1 MFNSFNCFGAC
12 GRQIQVSDTS
22 GVVQHF
28 YVRDV
33 LDKGGFSSIE
43 LVSSRSTR
51 ELFVLKRIPCH
62 SKSDELKA
70 LNEARLH
77 CSLPPHPNIL
87 PCIGFDVKS
96 LRTHTQGAISEVLM
110 VLQYCK
116 RGTLQHELERRKQ
129 VGSGGLPIYVAVTIM
144 IGLCDALLILLSLD
158 VPLCHRDIKP
168 GNVLLSD
175 NWCPMLIDFG
185 STTPARIEIS
195 SYRESERWKVRLL
208 VVQTIIWVSG
218 FCGGK
223 LFYDLPSAGVFP
235 TSSTSMYYGKSRYL
249 GSARNL
255 HYINC
260 LFQSLGCL
268 LYAMFFLISP
278 MDLVVARGDSVALAA
293 CSANIPFPKDA
304 SPASPDM
311 IELIC
316 TMLSVNPDSRPS
328 LHEVCAR
335 LRLLEPKLVCF
346 NEWTEG
352 TTEAVVLRA

>member
-12 GRQIQVSDTS
+12 SRQIQVSDTS

-116 RGTLQHELERRKQ
+116 QGTLQHELERRKQ

-144 IGLCDALLILLSLD
+144 IGLCDALLVLLSLD

-195 SYRESERWKVRLL
+195 SYRETERWKDFAAENCSMTYRAPEFFQPQVH
-208 VVQTIIWVSG
+208 QCITEKADIW
-218 FCGGK
+218 
-223 LFYDLPSAGVFP
+223 
-235 TSSTSMYYGKSRYL
+235 
-249 GSARNL
+249 
-255 HYINC
+255 
-260 LFQSLGCL
+260 SLGCL

-311 IELIC
+311 IELIH

-328 LHEVCAR
+328 LQEVCAR

-346 NEWTEG
+346 NEWMEG